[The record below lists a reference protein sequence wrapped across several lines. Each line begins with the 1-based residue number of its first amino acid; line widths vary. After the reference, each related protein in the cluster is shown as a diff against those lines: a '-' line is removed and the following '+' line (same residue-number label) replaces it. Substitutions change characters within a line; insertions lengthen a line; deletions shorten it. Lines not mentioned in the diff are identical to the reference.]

1 MAPIVTSS
9 YGQLEGIDQG
19 RAWPSGGSV
28 RSTACRGLR
37 WGAPEPP
44 VAWDG
49 VREAT
54 ATSAISPQVINEA
67 LESVL
72 PSGDATEPQS
82 EDCLYLNVFT
92 PALDDAKRPTLV
104 WIHGAR
110 STLGSGASPMYDGT
124 VLVERGDVVV
134 VTINYR
140 LGALGFLQLP
150 ATDDDSPST
159 NFGMLDQVAALY
171 RMASR
176 SAARTPQGAPERQ
189 LSVPASYGPR
199 HARTAIR

>member
-1 MAPIVTSS
+1 MAPIVRSS

-19 RAWPSGGSV
+19 TSLAF
-28 RSTACRGLR
+28 RGIPFARPPVGALR

-104 WIHGAR
+104 
-110 STLGSGASPMYDGT
+110 
-124 VLVERGDVVV
+124 
-134 VTINYR
+134 
-140 LGALGFLQLP
+140 
-150 ATDDDSPST
+150 
-159 NFGMLDQVAALY
+159 
-171 RMASR
+171 
-176 SAARTPQGAPERQ
+176 
-189 LSVPASYGPR
+189 
-199 HARTAIR
+199 